1 MCVSLQFP
9 DKCWDIC
16 TTTLLPNMETL
27 HSGGLFAVKVLDV
40 PLIFQHAPMLLSDEA
55 SAFPLQRFGVLGFL
69 HQHSGSKHLH

>member
-1 MCVSLQFP
+1 
-9 DKCWDIC
+9 
-16 TTTLLPNMETL
+16 METL